1 MFFDGCGRTRLEC
14 GHIVFYYKAKQKGL
28 QGFPWREAGKK
39 CTGQTAH
46 YNNNSSKGL
55 NQIHINALYSVLDK
69 QFLDALAQLV
79 RKHNEYSSLCW
90 FVLFYKFKFDFPF
103 SLIFWIAIMNVSF
116 RRSDRIGI
124 DCIGRNYSMVENKMY
139 CEKVKIVPD
148 FTRNDTVSPLLFG
161 NNL

>member
-1 MFFDGCGRTRLEC
+1 M
-14 GHIVFYYKAKQKGL
+14 

-55 NQIHINALYSVLDK
+55 DQIHINALYSALNK
-69 QFLDALAQLV
+69 QFLDAHVQPATK
-79 RKHNEYSSLCW
+79 RNEYSSFCM

-116 RRSDRIGI
+116 RRRD
-124 DCIGRNYSMVENKMY
+124 
-139 CEKVKIVPD
+139 
-148 FTRNDTVSPLLFG
+148 
-161 NNL
+161 